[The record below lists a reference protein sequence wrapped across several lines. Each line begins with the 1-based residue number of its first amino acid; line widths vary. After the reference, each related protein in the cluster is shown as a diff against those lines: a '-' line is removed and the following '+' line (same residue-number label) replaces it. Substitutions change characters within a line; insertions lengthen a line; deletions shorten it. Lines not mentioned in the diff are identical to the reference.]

1 MRRYRSHSDYLKE
14 ALKDPKEAARY
25 LNAVLEENDP
35 ALLLAALADVARAH
49 GASRMAKKASLS
61 RMGLHK
67 TLSKR
72 GNPEFKT
79 FMNILKAS
87 GLQLS
92 FRPWIPGGQQTR

>member
-1 MRRYRSHSDYLKE
+1 MRHYRSHDDYLKE
-14 ALKDPKEAARY
+14 ALKDPKEAAHY
-25 LNAVLEENDP
+25 LNAAVEENDP

-67 TLSKR
+67 TLSKK

-79 FMNILKAS
+79 FFGILKAS
-87 GLQLS
+87 GLQMA
-92 FRPWIPGGQQTR
+92 FKPTTQTA